1 MTIRIITTAF
11 LSGVVPIAAT
21 NGRDFLVNKGE
32 PVNLLEQHALD
43 LMQKDPLDMAEK
55 ALGAGADATGL
66 AVMLTQKFASQKED
80 ALSILGDTYFGI
92 EPNYCAM
99 LLVRAGYK
107 ELYSETHGELHDV
120 FQIWGHADGLLLVTD
135 TCDQR
140 CMNTI
145 QVYYNWIPTEKAA
158 AYAMRSSGGFTERG
172 VWSGHYD
179 GREGLFTHLKFLR
192 QHGQLLAQWQ
202 DIPFLW
208 LLNYTE
214 TRECGY
220 GMPGIAF
227 SDAVNK
233 RKIALLP
240 AASRA
245 AMGYKE

>member
-1 MTIRIITTAF
+1 M
-11 LSGVVPIAAT
+11 
-21 NGRDFLVNKGE
+21 
-32 PVNLLEQHALD
+32 NLLEQHALD
-43 LMQKDPLDMAEK
+43 LMQKDPLAIAEQK
-55 ALGAGADATGL
+55 VGDTPDTVGL
-66 AVMLTQKFASQKED
+66 AIQLQQEISRQKED
-80 ALSILGDTYFGI
+80 ALSVLGDTYFGI

-99 LLVRAGYK
+99 LIARAGYK
-107 ELYSETHGELHDV
+107 ELYSETHGERHDV

-135 TCDQR
+135 TYDQR
-140 CMNTI
+140 HMNTI
-145 QVYYNWIPTEKAA
+145 QVYYNWIPREKAT
-158 AYAMRSSGGFTERG
+158 AYAMRSSGGFTEHG

-192 QHGQLLAQWQ
+192 QRGQLLQQWQ
-202 DIPFLW
+202 EIPLLW

-214 TRECGY
+214 TRDCGY
-220 GMPGIAF
+220 GIQAIAF